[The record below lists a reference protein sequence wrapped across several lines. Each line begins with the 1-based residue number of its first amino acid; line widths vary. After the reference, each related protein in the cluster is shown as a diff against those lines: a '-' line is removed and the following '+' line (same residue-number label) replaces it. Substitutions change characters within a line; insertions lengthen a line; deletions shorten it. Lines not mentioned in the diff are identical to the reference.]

1 MENVEEYL
9 ENVVYFLLWVSHL
22 LKKGLM
28 IFLAQL
34 NKHKCSFPS
43 EKEIY
48 IYLSRQL
55 LPVSLLK

>member
-9 ENVVYFLLWVSHL
+9 ENVGYFLLWVSHL
-22 LKKGLM
+22 LKKCLM

-43 EKEIY
+43 EKESTS
-48 IYLSRQL
+48 IYLDSYYL
-55 LPVSLLK
+55 